1 MASQRGHPYIGRRM
15 NDFIATC
22 LFTLHSSL
30 FTGNVATSL
39 MPDCDLVAAG
49 DDELVLVEL
58 QLTGLEVVE

>member
-1 MASQRGHPYIGRRM
+1 M

-30 FTGNVATSL
+30 FTGNVPTSL
-39 MPDCDLVAAG
+39 MSDCDLVAAG